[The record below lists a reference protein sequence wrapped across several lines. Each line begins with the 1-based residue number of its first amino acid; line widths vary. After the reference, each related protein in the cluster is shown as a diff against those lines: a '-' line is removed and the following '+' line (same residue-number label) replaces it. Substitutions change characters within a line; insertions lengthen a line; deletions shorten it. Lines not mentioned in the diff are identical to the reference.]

1 MYLQQTNSGCWSI
14 WKCWLC
20 GTSSKYGPSFIAQ
33 SSINQLAL
41 SPGCPAQPS
50 NSCDEVRFV
59 LHGSSLTWYTFA
71 SVVCVD
77 AVSETT
83 SQHVKFIGAGRS
95 HGLAGKTSLMRRLHW
110 ADKHDNHHQR
120 CMKSMA
126 AGCTLSNGCVIVH
139 GIFWF
144 PAVCASWREAVWWI
158 KLNYWAYSPKLVRT
172 NKIARSV
179 ITTNHFPYNSKN
191 FKPLLEY
198 WYLFWAGLA

>member
-126 AGCTLSNGCVIVH
+126 AGCTLSNGCVI
-139 GIFWF
+139 
-144 PAVCASWREAVWWI
+144 CLSWHILVSSQRVPPGEKQSGEQSWI
-158 KLNYWAYSPKLVRT
+158 SWAYSPKVVRT

-179 ITTNHFPYNSKN
+179 L
-191 FKPLLEY
+191 PLPLQQ
-198 WYLFWAGLA
+198 